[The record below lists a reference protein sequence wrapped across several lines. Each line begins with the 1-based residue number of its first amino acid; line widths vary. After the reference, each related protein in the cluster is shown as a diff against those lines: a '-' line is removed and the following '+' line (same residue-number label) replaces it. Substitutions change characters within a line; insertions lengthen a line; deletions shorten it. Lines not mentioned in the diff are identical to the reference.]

1 MSEENEGGG
10 RNIARRT
17 FLQASGSF
25 VGAAAIGF
33 PAGARARSLTHDEF
47 TALDA
52 VGLATLIRQ
61 GEVSAAEVLETAI
74 TRAEAVNPV
83 INAIVLKH
91 YDRARK
97 AVAGGAPTGALAGVP
112 WLLKDLGTHLKGT
125 ITTGGSAFF
134 RDAVSG
140 YDSTIVERYR
150 QGGLV
155 IFGKTA
161 TPEFGQTATTESRLW
176 GLTRN
181 PWNLEHSTGGSSG
194 GAAAAVAAGIVPA
207 AHASDGGGSI
217 RIPASNCG
225 LFGLKTSR
233 GRNPHGPGA
242 TEGWMGLSVQHA
254 ITRSVRDSAAILDIS
269 QGAEPGSRV
278 VPPVGAATY
287 TAGHRE
293 PPGKLRIALWDSNIY
308 GNYGMTVHPDC
319 LAALTKTA
327 KLCETLGHVVEPMAP
342 ALPALLPIIEMGMA
356 MSAVTGTGLLV
367 MIRDREKVLGRPV
380 TEADLETINWR
391 NLHEAGKRTAEDLYR
406 ARATMDRIGIILDE
420 LLTRYDAILS
430 PTTAV
435 PPPKLGELSL
445 DQPYE
450 KYMPAAMN
458 ASAFTSVFN
467 LSGHPAMSVPLHW
480 NQAGLPIG
488 TQFAGRFGDELTLLR
503 LAAQLEAASPW
514 AARRPKL

>member
-1 MSEENEGGG
+1 M
-10 RNIARRT
+10 ARRA
-17 FLQASGSF
+17 FLQASGSLA
-25 VGAAAIGF
+25 GAAAVGF
-33 PAGARARSLTHDEF
+33 PTSARAHSLTHDEF
-47 TALDA
+47 TAYDA
-52 VGLATLIRQ
+52 VGLAALIRK
-61 GEVSAAEVLETAI
+61 GDVSAAEVLEAALA
-74 TRAEAVNPV
+74 RAERVNPT

-91 YDRARK
+91 YDMARK
-97 AVAGGAPTGALAGVP
+97 AVAAGLPKGALAGVP

-125 ITTGGSAFF
+125 VTTNGSVFF
-134 RDAVSG
+134 RDAVSDF
-140 YDSTIVERYR
+140 DSTIVERYR
-150 QGGLV
+150 RGGLV

-181 PWNLEHSTGGSSG
+181 PWNLEHTAGGSSG

-269 QGAEPGSRV
+269 QGPEPGSRV
-278 VPPVGAATY
+278 VPPVGAVNYAT
-287 TAGHRE
+287 GHRE
-293 PPGKLRIALWDSNIY
+293 PPGKLRIALWDTNIY
-308 GNYGMTVHPDC
+308 GDYGMSVHPDC

-327 KLCETLGHVVEPMAP
+327 KLCETLGHAVEPVAP
-342 ALPALLPIIEMGMA
+342 ALPTRLPILEMGMA

-367 MIRDREKVLGRPV
+367 MIRDREKALGRPV

-391 NLHEAGKRTAEDLYR
+391 NLREAGKKTAEDLYR
-406 ARATMDRIGIILDE
+406 ARAAMDRIGIILDE
-420 LLTRYDAILS
+420 LLSRFDAILS

-458 ASAFTSVFN
+458 ASAFTSLFN
-467 LSGHPAMSVPLHW
+467 LSGHPAMSVPLYW

-503 LAAQLEAASPW
+503 LAAQLEEASPW
-514 AARRPKL
+514 AGRRPKL

>member
-17 FLQASGSF
+17 FLQASGS
-25 VGAAAIGF
+25 VMGAAAIGF
-33 PAGARARSLTHDEF
+33 PSGARARSLTHDEF

-52 VGLATLIRQ
+52 VGLAALIRQ
-61 GEVSAAEVLETAI
+61 GEVSAAEVLEAAI

-278 VPPVGAATY
+278 VPPKGAATY
-287 TAGHRE
+287 AAGHRE
-293 PPGKLRIALWDSNIY
+293 SPGKLRIALWDTQIY
-308 GNYGMTVHPDC
+308 GMPVHPDC
-319 LAALTKTA
+319 LNALAKTA
-327 KLCETLGHVVEPMAP
+327 KLCESLGHVVEPAAP
-342 ALPALLPIIEMGMA
+342 ALPVMEMGMA
-356 MSAVTGTGLLV
+356 MGAVTGTGLLV
-367 MIRDREKVLGRPV
+367 MIRDREKGLGRPV
-380 TEADLETINWR
+380 TEADLEKINWR
-391 NLHEAGKRTAEDLYR
+391 TLHEAAKRTAEDPYR
-406 ARATMDRIGIILDE
+406 ARAAMDRVGIILDE
-420 LLTRYDAILS
+420 FLTRYDAILS
-430 PTTAV
+430 PTTTV

-467 LSGHPAMSVPLHW
+467 IGGHPAMSVPLHW
-480 NQAGLPIG
+480 NAEGLPIG

-503 LAAQLEAASPW
+503 LAAQLEAAAPW
-514 AARRPKL
+514 AAKRPKL